1 MNSDL
6 LIVFGIACVAIGLI
20 RLMSAFSSDQ
30 SVAGATIM
38 GGLGFAMILSG
49 AAMNPM
55 GFHPQDIPAA
65 VMRVVD
71 RFGG

>member
-6 LIVFGIACVAIGLI
+6 LIVFGLACVLIGLI
-20 RLMSAFSSDQ
+20 RVISSFSSD
-30 SVAGATIM
+30 SPIGGAVIM
-38 GGLGFAMILSG
+38 GGLGFALILTG

-55 GFHPQDIPAA
+55 GFQPQDIPAA

-71 RFGG
+71 RFAG

>member
-6 LIVFGIACVAIGLI
+6 LIVFGLACVAIGLI
-20 RLMSAFSSDQ
+20 RVMSAFSSDQ
-30 SVAGATIM
+30 SLAGATIM
-38 GGLGFAMILSG
+38 GGLGFAMILAG
-49 AAMNPM
+49 AAMNPL

>member
-6 LIVFGIACVAIGLI
+6 LIVFGLACVAIGLI
-20 RLMSAFSSDQ
+20 RIISAFSSDQ
-30 SVAGATIM
+30 PLSGAAIM
-38 GGLGFAMILSG
+38 GGLGFAMILAG

-55 GFHPQDIPAA
+55 GFEPQDIPAA
-65 VMRVVD
+65 VMRVIG

>member
-6 LIVFGIACVAIGLI
+6 VIVFGLACVAIALI
-20 RLMSAFSSDQ
+20 RLLSAFSSD
-30 SVAGATIM
+30 SPITGATIM